1 VARRTGGAGLQDLRE
16 ELRAEPPAAVAALD
30 DGHLADLAAAIRA
43 AREHQ
48 AAELHDAIDAAYH
61 HLPRLIRVPVRKILG
76 G

>member
-1 VARRTGGAGLQDLRE
+1 MSAGLQHLRE
-16 ELRAEPPAAVAALD
+16 ELRAEPPAAVAELPDAQ
-30 DGHLADLAAAIRA
+30 LADLAKALHD

-48 AAELHDAIDAAYH
+48 AAELHDALDAAYH